1 MRSDNPNSGFSSYT
15 RLLRYALPY
24 KKLVAVQFLCML
36 FTVGLGLLKP
46 WPLKVVVDNVLGGT
60 ALALGD
66 WEVALGRDLLLLTA
80 CLAYVLFHAGES
92 LIQFGSATVATV
104 TSSKMIRD
112 LRSDLLRALQVQ
124 SLKFHDSKTVGD
136 QVHRLTANTTAVE
149 TAFQA
154 GFMGVVKSSIT
165 LLGML
170 AVMAAMNPPLTLVAL
185 AIVPLLLVCIRWY
198 AKSIHRASWAHQTQ
212 EGAVSSR
219 AQEILSSIRLV
230 KAFGREA
237 REQRD
242 FDELVER
249 SVGTRLQNALTQNS
263 FGFFVAVILAA
274 GTAALFWFG
283 AKQVQSGALTIGEFL
298 VFNAYLAML
307 YAPLSVLS
315 YTTSSIQSALGGAS
329 RIFEI
334 LNAEVEIQDRPD
346 ARDLGRARG
355 AVRFENVVFGYDKKR
370 SVLNGI
376 NFEVHPGQTLALVGE
391 TGGGK
396 STILNQILRFYEP
409 SEGRVLIDGHD
420 VRDLTVESLRRNIGL
435 VPQDTLL
442 LRDSVRENIAYG
454 RPDATDAEIEEAAQ
468 KAEAHPFILQMNEG
482 YDTVVGERG
491 VLLSVGQRQRI
502 AVARAFLKDSQILL
516 LDEPTSA
523 LDAQTEAKLLG
534 NLDSLRAGKTVIL
547 AAHRLS
553 MVRDADKILVIED
566 GRIVE
571 EGNHDDL
578 LRNKGPYSRLWNAQK
593 SETPTSI
600 GVSP

>member
-1 MRSDNPNSGFSSYT
+1 
-15 RLLRYALPY
+15 
-24 KKLVAVQFLCML
+24 
-36 FTVGLGLLKP
+36 
-46 WPLKVVVDNVLGGT
+46 
-60 ALALGD
+60 
-66 WEVALGRDLLLLTA
+66 
-80 CLAYVLFHAGES
+80 
-92 LIQFGSATVATV
+92 
-104 TSSKMIRD
+104 
-112 LRSDLLRALQVQ
+112 
-124 SLKFHDSKTVGD
+124 
-136 QVHRLTANTTAVE
+136 
-149 TAFQA
+149 
-154 GFMGVVKSSIT
+154 
-165 LLGML
+165 
-170 AVMAAMNPPLTLVAL
+170 
-185 AIVPLLLVCIRWY
+185 
-198 AKSIHRASWAHQTQ
+198 
-212 EGAVSSR
+212 
-219 AQEILSSIRLV
+219 
-230 KAFGREA
+230 
-237 REQRD
+237 
-242 FDELVER
+242 
-249 SVGTRLQNALTQNS
+249 
-263 FGFFVAVILAA
+263 
-274 GTAALFWFG
+274 
-283 AKQVQSGALTIGEFL
+283 
-298 VFNAYLAML
+298 
-307 YAPLSVLS
+307 
-315 YTTSSIQSALGGAS
+315 
-329 RIFEI
+329 
-334 LNAEVEIQDRPD
+334 
-346 ARDLGRARG
+346 
-355 AVRFENVVFGYDKKR
+355 VFGYDKKR